1 MSVFG
6 RPAAVPRWVSIGLIP
21 AINLLL
27 AFIAAGLVV
36 LVIYWAQ
43 YANGTMGGAEY
54 LYTPI
59 KAAGLLVHGAFGSF
73 ANWSYTLY
81 YTTSF
86 IFAGLAVA
94 VAFHAG
100 LFNIGV
106 EGQGY
111 VAGLGV
117 AIICLYLDF
126 LPFILV
132 LPLAIIAAA
141 LFGAAWAL
149 IPAYL
154 QAKRG
159 SHIVITTIMFNF
171 IAASLMNYLLV
182 HVLIAPGQQS
192 PETRAFLAGVT
203 LPTITEV
210 MSWFGVKLRRLPL
223 NLSFLWSLACC
234 VFVWIFIWRTRWG
247 YALRTVGLNPRAA
260 IYGGISVAGVI
271 ILAMCISG
279 ALSGFIA
286 LNEIMG
292 VQRRLLLNFVAGAG
306 FVGIAVS
313 LMGRNHPFGIIFS
326 SLLFG
331 ALYQGGGDLEL
342 SGEMPEITRDM
353 VVVIQGLVILFAG
366 ALENMFRPKIEALFR
381 RRTPAVQATGGASG

>member
-1 MSVFG
+1 MSAMG
-6 RPAAVPRWVSIGLIP
+6 RPADVPRWVSIGLIP
-21 AINLLL
+21 LVNLIL
-27 AFIAAGLVV
+27 ALIAAGLVV
-36 LVIYWAQ
+36 LVIYWGH
-43 YANGTMGGAEY
+43 YADGTISGADY
-54 LYTPI
+54 LYTPVR
-59 KAAGLLVHGAFGSF
+59 AAGLLVKGAFGNF

-100 LFNIGV
+100 LFNIGA
-106 EGQGY
+106 EGQAY
-111 VAGLGV
+111 IAGLGV
-117 AIICLYLDF
+117 ALVCLYLDF

-132 LPLAIIAAA
+132 LPLAVVAAA
-141 LFGAAWAL
+141 LFGAAWAF

-171 IAASLMNYLLV
+171 IAASVMNYLLV
-182 HVLIAPGQQS
+182 HIMIAPGQQS
-192 PETRAFLAGVT
+192 PETRGFLAGTT
-203 LPTITEV
+203 LPTITE
-210 MSWFGVKLRRLPL
+210 MAAWFGIRLRRLPL
-223 NLSFLWSLACC
+223 NLSFLWALACC
-234 VFVWIFIWRTRWG
+234 AFVWIFVWRTRWG

-260 IYGGISVAGVI
+260 VYGGISVAGVI

-292 VQRRLLLNFVAGAG
+292 VQRRLLLNFVNGAG

-313 LMGRNHPFGIIFS
+313 LMGRNHPFGIVFA

-331 ALYQGGGDLEL
+331 ALYQGGAEL
-342 SGEMPEITRDM
+342 NFEMPEITRDM

-381 RRTPAVQATGGASG
+381 RRAPALQPAGGTGA